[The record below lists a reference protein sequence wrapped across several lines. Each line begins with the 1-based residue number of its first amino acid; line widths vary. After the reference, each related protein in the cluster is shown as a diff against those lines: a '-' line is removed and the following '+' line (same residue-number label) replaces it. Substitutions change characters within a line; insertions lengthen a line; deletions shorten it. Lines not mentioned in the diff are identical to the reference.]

1 MLREYAAT
9 FGASAAIFAVNTV
22 ASVVLARILGP
33 TVLGQYALVAATYTT
48 LVSVASLGLSVSN
61 STMAATDRES
71 LHALATHSL
80 VVALVVGVLPIPLYL
95 AARPW
100 LDATLFAATPP
111 GLLLIGLAT
120 VPCALFSAYW
130 GALMV
135 GLHEIALLN
144 RLNLAGSLITTTVQV
159 LVVAFVR
166 SDAYAIAATT
176 LLGALGLNLV
186 MLALLVLRHRWSPRV
201 SGPILRESLSLGLR
215 SHLGNLANYL
225 FLRFDYYVVS
235 ALAGPT
241 ALGQYSLAT
250 SLAEK
255 LWMAIQPIYS
265 VAFSRIAGGERA
277 DAIALATRL
286 TRLALWLLAA
296 LSLGVALGATLLLTP
311 LYSDRFAPALG
322 PLYLLLPGAICLGG
336 SWFLGLFFASHL
348 RRPGTTT
355 RIAWAA
361 CVASVPVYLGLTSL
375 AGIQGAALAC
385 SLTYGIVFS
394 ATLVAFLRETGQPAA
409 RLLLP
414 QPEDLR
420 TLVSYLRRARPG
432 LSPST

>member
-1 MLREYAAT
+1 VLREYAAT
-9 FGASAAIFAVNTV
+9 FGANTAIFVVNIV
-22 ASVVLARILGP
+22 ASIVMARILGP
-33 TVLGQYALVAATYTT
+33 TILGEYALVAATYTT
-48 LVSVASLGLSVSN
+48 LVSVASLGLNVSN
-61 STMAATDRES
+61 STLAAGDRGT
-71 LHALATHSL
+71 LDALATHSL
-80 VVALVVGVLPIPLYL
+80 LLALALGVVPVLIYL
-95 AARPW
+95 LGRPW
-100 LDATLFAATPP
+100 LDATLFAATPR

-166 SDAYAIAATT
+166 SDAYAVAATT
-176 LLGALGLNLV
+176 LLGALGLNV
-186 MLALLVLRHRWSPRV
+186 AMLAILVHRHRWRPRV
-201 SGPILRESLSLGLR
+201 SRALLRESLSLGLR

-225 FLRFDYYVVS
+225 FLRFDYYVVN
-235 ALAGPT
+235 AIAGPT

-255 LWMAIQPIYS
+255 LWMAVQPIYS
-265 VAFSRIAGGERA
+265 VAFSRIAGG
-277 DAIALATRL
+277 DAVQATALATRL
-286 TRLALWLLAA
+286 TRAALWLLAG
-296 LSLGVALGATLLLTP
+296 LSLGLALGATLLLAP
-311 LYSDRFAPALG
+311 IYSQRFAPALG
-322 PLYLLLPGAICLGG
+322 PLYLLLPGAVCLGG

-348 RRPGTTT
+348 RRPETTT

-361 CVASVPVYLGLTSL
+361 CAAGVPLYLVLTSL
-375 AGIQGAALAC
+375 AGPRGAALAS
-385 SLTYGIVFS
+385 SLTYAIVFG
-394 ATLVAFLRETGQPAA
+394 ATLLAFARVTGQPIS

-414 QPEDLR
+414 QAEDLR
-420 TLVSYLRRARPG
+420 TIASYVRRARPR